1 MAQLLMDPFYRTLE
15 GFRFLLEKDWLSFGH
30 KFSQKGNHTTSSHI
44 SDFSPVFLQFLDT
57 VHQVGSICLFIYFSS
72 FDLFCLLL
80 TCPSVYKNYWVLFV
94 VYFVVVVVVLGITSV
109 SPLV

>member
-44 SDFSPVFLQFLDT
+44 SDFSPIFLQFLDT
-57 VHQVGSICLFIYFSS
+57 VHQVGSVCLFIYFFFRLFIYFSS
-72 FDLFCLLL
+72 FDLF
-80 TCPSVYKNYWVLFV
+80 F
-94 VYFVVVVVVLGITSV
+94 
-109 SPLV
+109 